1 MTVIPF
7 PRPTRAPPPAAPAV
21 SPPGAT
27 LAADYAAARKRIR
40 DRARANEQQ
49 IARARAVL
57 RLCAAAQFGAGLAM
71 FYILAARHAFAL
83 EVFAIGAISLGA
95 GALLFQKA
103 ERLR

>member
-7 PRPTRAPPPAAPAV
+7 PKASRM
-21 SPPGAT
+21 SPPVTQVQSAT
-27 LAADYAAARKRIR
+27 LAVDYAAARKRIR

-71 FYILAARHAFAL
+71 FYVLAARHAFML
-83 EVFAIGAISLGA
+83 EVFAAGVLALGA
-95 GALLFQKA
+95 GAITFQKA